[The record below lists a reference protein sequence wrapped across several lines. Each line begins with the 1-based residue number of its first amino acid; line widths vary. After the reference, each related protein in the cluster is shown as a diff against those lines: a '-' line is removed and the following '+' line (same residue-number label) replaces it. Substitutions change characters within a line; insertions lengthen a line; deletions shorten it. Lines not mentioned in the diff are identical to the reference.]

1 MAVPGRPPTME
12 DVAAQAGVSRA
23 LVSLVMRG
31 SPKVSDQRRRRVLEA
46 AERLQYRPNAMARS
60 LASARTRTIGV
71 LLNDLHNP
79 FFADIAGGIEAFA
92 SELGYQLLLG
102 TGRRHPDRES
112 TVVTSFAD
120 YRVDGLIL
128 VSPRLDE
135 PDLGAIARRIPT
147 VVIGRELHAP
157 ELDTLVID
165 EPLGVRAV
173 VSYLA
178 GLGHTDILHVTGGDG
193 AGAGARLECFHAAMR
208 ASGLGP
214 GRVLPGDFTE
224 EAGVHAAQTIITR
237 GDPPTAVF
245 AANDLT
251 AAGMMDTFERAG
263 LRIPADISV
272 VGYDNIYIA
281 GLRQLSLTTVDQ
293 PRAEMGRQALELL
306 LERIEGRTERTAR
319 LVEPRLIVR
328 DTTGLASIR

>member
-1 MAVPGRPPTME
+1 MAAPTRPPTME
-12 DVAAQAGVSRA
+12 DVAAAAGVSRA

-31 SPKVSDQRRRRVLEA
+31 SPKVSDLRRQRVIEA

-60 LASARTRTIGV
+60 LASARTRTVGV

-79 FFADIAGGIEAFA
+79 FFADIAGGIEALA
-92 SELGYQLLLG
+92 SEFGYQLLLG
-102 TGRRHPDRES
+102 TGRRHPGRER
-112 TVVTSFAD
+112 TVVSSFAD

-128 VSPRLDE
+128 VSPGLDE
-135 PDLGAIARRIPT
+135 PDLVEVARRIPT
-147 VVIGRELHAP
+147 VVIGRDIEAP

-165 EPLGVRAV
+165 EPLGVRGV
-173 VSYLA
+173 INYLVR
-178 GLGHTDILHVTGGDG
+178 LGHTDILHVTGGDG
-193 AGAGARLECFHAAMR
+193 AGAGARLECFHAAMQ

-214 GRVLPGDFTE
+214 GRTLPGDFTE
-224 EAGVHAAQTIITR
+224 EAGVHAAQLILAR
-237 GDPPTAVF
+237 GDLPTAIF

-251 AAGMMDTFERAG
+251 AAGMMDTFVRAG
-263 LRIPADISV
+263 LRIPADLSLI
-272 VGYDNIYIA
+272 GYDNIYIA

-306 LERIEGRTERTAR
+306 LERIEGRTEARVR

-328 DTTGLASIR
+328 DTAGRAPRR

>member
-1 MAVPGRPPTME
+1 ME
-12 DVAAQAGVSRA
+12 DVAAEAGVSRA

-79 FFADIAGGIEAFA
+79 FFADIAGGIEALA

-102 TGRRHPDRES
+102 TGRRHPDRER
-112 TVVTSFAD
+112 TVVSSFSD

-135 PDLGAIARRIPT
+135 PELVEVARRIPT
-147 VVIGRELHAP
+147 IVLGRELEAP
-157 ELDTLVID
+157 EFDTLVID
-165 EPLGVRAV
+165 ESVGVRAV

-193 AGAGARLECFHAAMR
+193 AGAGARLKCFHTAMR
-208 ASGLGP
+208 EAGLGP
-214 GRVLPGDFTE
+214 GRTLPGDFTE
-224 EAGVHAAQTIITR
+224 EAGVHAAQAILTR
-237 GDPPTAVF
+237 GDLPTAVF

-251 AAGMMDTFERAG
+251 AAGMMDTFVRAG
-263 LRIPADISV
+263 LRIPADVSLI
-272 VGYDNIYIA
+272 GYDNIYIA
-281 GLRQLSLTTVDQ
+281 ALRQLSLTTVDQ

-306 LERIEGRTERTAR
+306 LERIEGRTEQTMR
-319 LVEPRLIVR
+319 LVEPTLIVR
-328 DTTGLASIR
+328 DTAGRAPRR